1 MGQNS
6 SQVVPGSDSQARTCL
21 LQTSPDD
28 EYKPRYTPTM
38 DDFLAS
44 QQLMEEGARAEHAT
58 SDARG
63 RSPTPDDMADGAG
76 EEQPIDLTTQP
87 PAPSQQT
94 IPSSPPFAALH
105 KPLSLLL
112 TGEDPA
118 ASQFTGDEGAPQ
130 PQSDVEVPD
139 SQLAPAS
146 PRLPI
151 TPAATSS
158 FAIPATPQ
166 EGPTQKKKKKR
177 SGKSR
182 QSLLAEVNSLN
193 SVLSQGTPSN
203 DKENTTAMAVD
214 NPPAS
219 APRTKRKRK
228 KTYITPPPTT
238 PGSERAAAARGQD
251 ISAMPF
257 ANVIAGAEGA
267 PTPIKRVNKKKRGS
281 LIQALQESARD
292 ESANGDNAIAQS
304 EIVEGRLKSVE
315 GRLRKFKRSKPPLS
329 AMLSDDEVDRT
340 LEVVETPSIRKK
352 PKKSRQSSSTKA
364 STSKNTEEVVEAPPA
379 SKKRKRKSKA
389 KDAEVLD
396 QDASGAT
403 NQPDA
408 NLMQQD
414 PLADEENMQNAS
426 SSEKATPKSTKEKKP
441 MLPPLTNTP
450 ARRYVRKSTVDL
462 SKYAADREL
471 NNNRNL
477 NHPPVLPESG
487 RFTQDEDEILR
498 RAISDY
504 QQRNNLSTVDLVAVI
519 QWTDPSQDP
528 WNTWNKRKK
537 SEWDAQQLEDEAES
551 KEFWQEILH
560 TEPQLRRKPEII
572 KGHVQA
578 RYHTFKS
585 GGWTEEEEEM
595 LKELM
600 EKHPNQWKTISLIM
614 PDRSA
619 ADIHNRWKDYVQYGE
634 QRNTARWTRAE
645 EESLVSAL
653 TTVIQRDEDERD
665 EMGLPSVA
673 EYTNKDINWSAVC
686 ELMGKVR
693 SRLQCTVKWTQMK
706 KRDASVNIRPV
717 YKRGR
722 TPDPTRPAAPTPKP
736 KPKKRKS
743 EANGDGTELR
753 KKRGRPR
760 KSEVYVDKDDLGL
773 HEANPDAVEPEGD
786 FNSSVASKEPKK
798 SRAKRFKAQGLVENV
813 DETDDESLATT
824 TSQKRCQSTR
834 TSKKTAEAAIR
845 EAPGQDVMAPEE
857 DADEVASKEANDEV
871 TAPPEEDEEQD
882 VAVPDHDDDEAASE
896 EVNDE
901 DATAPQGDD
910 EVAASEEINA
920 GSIAT
925 PEEHADQLEVA
936 PEVSGQVASEEL
948 DEDDIPSPFDFDY
961 GHEVAAAEQDVE
973 LEVSILEE
981 DIDQEEE
988 AVKEHDA
995 HEVLTPVQHDD
1006 ELATPEDEEVQE
1018 EAVVEVYD
1026 PSEPSD
1032 SVRQEEISAASQMSK
1047 SSTLKTP
1054 QQPRRSVQV
1063 PPGVGHMK
1071 WGDKLD
1077 IIEALAFDSD
1087 ITDVDDVVWHE
1098 LADLLESKWSPSDLE
1113 TEVKELLTLVPDQGT
1128 WARTLKALRRHLE
1141 NNVEQDKLSEHYDP
1155 FDGPFDDGEVNAGLQ
1170 EETESRTEANEPN
1183 SKKKRKRNAHDKSTE
1198 SRPGKK
1204 KRKKRSSMPKT
1215 PANKSTT
1222 SVAKSG

>member
-1 MGQNS
+1 
-6 SQVVPGSDSQARTCL
+6 
-21 LQTSPDD
+21 
-28 EYKPRYTPTM
+28 M

-58 SDARG
+58 SEARG
-63 RSPTPDDMADGAG
+63 RSPTPDDMADGSG

-105 KPLSLLL
+105 RPLSLTL
-112 TGEDPA
+112 TGEGPA
-118 ASQFTGDEGAPQ
+118 ASQFTGDEGGPQ
-130 PQSDVEVPD
+130 PQSEVEVPD

-166 EGPTQKKKKKR
+166 EGPTQKKKK

-193 SVLSQGTPSN
+193 SVLGQGTPSN
-203 DKENTTAMAVD
+203 DKENTTAMAVA

-219 APRTKRKRK
+219 APRTKRKCK
-228 KTYITPPPTT
+228 KTYITPPSTT
-238 PGSERAAAARGQD
+238 PGSERAATARGQD
-251 ISAMPF
+251 MSAMPF
-257 ANVIAGAEGA
+257 ADMIAGAEGA
-267 PTPIKRVNKKKRGS
+267 STPIKRANKKKRGS
-281 LIQALQESARD
+281 LIQALQESARE
-292 ESANGDNAIAQS
+292 ESTNRDNAAAQS

-315 GRLRKFKRSKPPLS
+315 GRLRKLKRSKQPLS
-329 AMLSDDEVDRT
+329 AMPSDDEDDRT
-340 LEVVETPSIRKK
+340 LGVVETPSIRKK
-352 PKKSRQSSSTKA
+352 PKKSRQSSSTKVSA
-364 STSKNTEEVVEAPPA
+364 SKNTEEVVEAPPT

-389 KDAEVLD
+389 QDAEVLD

-403 NQPDA
+403 NQPEVDT
-408 NLMQQD
+408 MQQD
-414 PLADEENMQNAS
+414 LLTDEKNMQNAS
-426 SSEKATPKSTKEKKP
+426 SSEKATPKPTKENKP
-441 MLPPLTNTP
+441 RFPPLTNTP

-498 RAISDY
+498 RAISDF

-528 WNTWNKRKK
+528 WNKRKK

-578 RYHTFKS
+578 RYHTFKN
-585 GGWTEEEEEM
+585 GGWTEEEDEM
-595 LKELM
+595 LKDLM

-619 ADIHNRWKDYVQYGE
+619 ADIHNRWKDYVQYGD
-634 QRNTARWTRAE
+634 QRNTSRWTRVE

-673 EYTNKDINWSAVC
+673 EYANKDINWSAVC

-706 KRDASVNIRPV
+706 KRDVSVNIRPV

-736 KPKKRKS
+736 KKRKS
-743 EANGDGTELR
+743 EANGDGTEPR

-760 KSEVYVDKDDLGL
+760 KSEVYVEKDDLDL
-773 HEANPDAVEPEGD
+773 DEANPDAAEPDGD
-786 FNSSVASKEPKK
+786 FNSSVASKEPHK
-798 SRAKRFKAQGLVENV
+798 SRAKRFKAQSLVEGV
-813 DETDDESLATT
+813 DETDDESPATT
-824 TSQKRCQSTR
+824 TSQKRSQSTR
-834 TSKKTAEAAIR
+834 TSKETAEAAIR

-857 DADEVASKEANDEV
+857 DADEVASEEANDEV
-871 TAPPEEDEEQD
+871 AAPPEEDEEQI
-882 VAVPDHDDDEAASE
+882 VAVPGHDDDEAASE

-910 EVAASEEINA
+910 EVAASEEINEE
-920 GSIAT
+920 GIAT
-925 PEEHADQLEVA
+925 PKEHADRLEAA
-936 PEVSGQVASEEL
+936 PEVSEQVASKEL

-961 GHEVAAAEQDVE
+961 GHEVAAAKQDVE
-973 LEVSILEE
+973 LEVPILEE
-981 DIDQEEE
+981 DIDQEKE
-988 AVKEHDA
+988 AVKGHDA
-995 HEVLTPVQHDD
+995 HKVLTPAQHDD
-1006 ELATPEDEEVQE
+1006 EVATPEEENVQE

-1026 PSEPSD
+1026 LSEPSD
-1032 SVRQEEISAASQMSK
+1032 SVHQEEKPAASQMS
-1047 SSTLKTP
+1047 SSTLTTP

-1063 PPGVGHMK
+1063 PPGVGRMK

-1077 IIEALAFDSD
+1077 IIEALAFDTD

-1098 LADLLESKWSPSDLE
+1098 LSDLLERKWSPPDLE

-1198 SRPGKK
+1198 SRPDKK